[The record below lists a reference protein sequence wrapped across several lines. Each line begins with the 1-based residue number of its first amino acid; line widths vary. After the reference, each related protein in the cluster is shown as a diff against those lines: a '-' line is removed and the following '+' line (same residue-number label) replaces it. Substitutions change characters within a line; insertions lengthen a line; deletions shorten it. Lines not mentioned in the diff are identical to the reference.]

1 MTIRIEG
8 HYHFHLPIEVV
19 YEALRDETLIR
30 HALPG
35 RVRFQMTA
43 PTRYEAA
50 MTLDVPRFAGEYEGT
65 LDVTET
71 TRPTFYRLQ
80 ARGTGHG
87 RYVEAGGEV
96 HLVEL
101 APEETELRYAGST
114 DAFDDLNRLV
124 LMAAP
129 PIVVQ
134 LINRGLHH
142 LEQVVKT
149 QRKEPL

>member
-1 MTIRIEG
+1 MTS
-8 HYHFHLPIEVV
+8 
-19 YEALRDETLIR
+19 
-30 HALPG
+30 
-35 RVRFQMTA
+35 

-65 LDVTET
+65 LDVIET
-71 TRPTFYRLQ
+71 TRPTFYRLA

-87 RYVEAGGEV
+87 RYVEAEGEV
-96 HLVEL
+96 HLIEL

-129 PIVVQ
+129 PIVAQ
-134 LINRGLHH
+134 LVNRGLHH
-142 LEQVVKT
+142 LEQVVKST
-149 QRKEPL
+149 RQQPL

>member
-1 MTIRIEG
+1 MTIRIAG

-19 YEALRDETLIR
+19 YDALRDETLIR

-35 RVRFQMTA
+35 RVRFQMTT

-65 LDVTET
+65 LDVIEM
-71 TRPTFYRLQ
+71 TRPSFYRLQ

-96 HLVEL
+96 TLTAL
-101 APEETELRYAGST
+101 TPEETELRYEGST

-129 PIVVQ
+129 PIVAQ
-134 LINRGLHH
+134 LVNRGLHH
-142 LEQVVKT
+142 LEQVVKAT
-149 QRKEPL
+149 RQEPL